1 MLWLPV
7 VGVKT
12 RPDGHCKASAG
23 ALEDLV
29 LRPLDTGSHLG
40 HMTDPDG
47 ALRVGASAS
56 GGPSAFLFGR
66 AHLVMHGNLE
76 YKAVYGAACLGQP
89 AREVMVDLPR
99 PGFELMDR
107 VLTEGRAL
115 AMRVRM
121 PGGDRRLVVAP
132 RKDPETGETYGV
144 IVHLR
149 LAPIPVPPEA

>member
-1 MLWLPV
+1 
-7 VGVKT
+7 
-12 RPDGHCKASAG
+12 
-23 ALEDLV
+23 
-29 LRPLDTGSHLG
+29 
-40 HMTDPDG
+40 MTDPAG
-47 ALRVGASAS
+47 APRAGTTSSS

-66 AHLVMHGNLE
+66 AHLVMHGNAE
-76 YKAVYGAACLGQP
+76 FKAAYGATCLGQP
-89 AREVMVDLPR
+89 ARESMLNLPR

-107 VLTEGRAL
+107 VLAEGRAL

-149 LAPIPVPPEA
+149 TIAGG